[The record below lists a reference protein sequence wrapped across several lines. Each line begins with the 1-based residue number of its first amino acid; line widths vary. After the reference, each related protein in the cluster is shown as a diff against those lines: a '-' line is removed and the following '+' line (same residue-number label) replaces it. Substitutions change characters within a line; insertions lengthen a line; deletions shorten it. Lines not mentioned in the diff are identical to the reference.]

1 MIKINI
7 SPEYVSAET
16 IRCAHV
22 WDHIAT
28 RIELTKT
35 HKHDSDEHI
44 VVCDECARLA
54 GLLEC
59 DICVKEV
66 RYRVV
71 SGNTNAVMAP
81 IYAPSELKGGRCN
94 HHQASHEGKR
104 MRVRKIVTALI
115 E

>member
-7 SPEYVSAET
+7 SPEYESAET

-35 HKHDSDEHI
+35 HEHDSGEHI

-59 DICVKEV
+59 DVCEKEV
-66 RYRVV
+66 HYRVV
-71 SGNTNAVMAP
+71 SGRAEAVMTP
-81 IYAPSELKGGRCN
+81 IYAPTELKRKRCRR
-94 HHQASHEGKR
+94 HTTSEEKR
-104 MRVRKIVTALI
+104 MHVRKTVAIPM